1 MRTMRTKLGIL
12 ENMGFYDRVF
22 RGVVGVALNIPIL
35 IYVYQLMDQ
44 GAGMVTLFDPNGPQ
58 FYMSAA
64 SFYFLLT
71 ALIGWDPL
79 YALFKVK
86 SCGGSGR
93 NRCGS
98 FEYQAKSAM
107 GNNPATDK
115 NYQIRGL
122 KPGEEVTKE
131 HYDKKDGI
139 VL

>member
-1 MRTMRTKLGIL
+1 MPLRSHKLGLI
-12 ENMGFYDRVF
+12 ENMGFYDRIV
-22 RGVVGVALNIPIL
+22 RTVIGVALNVPAV
-35 IYVYQLMDQ
+35 IYVYQLMSL
-44 GAGMVTLFDPNGPQ
+44 GTTTPMFDPNGPQ
-58 FYMSAA
+58 FYMSAV

-71 ALIGWDPL
+71 ALVGWDPF

-98 FEYQAKSAM
+98 FQYQTEAAM
-107 GNNPATDK
+107 GHNPTVDK
-115 NYQIRGL
+115 NYEIRGL
-122 KPGEEVTKE
+122 KPGERVTKE